1 MEVASPIPFPYSQ
14 GGTKRRF
21 ACSPMIDTTIG
32 VEPTE
37 EFSMADD
44 STSCHHAFKRRR
56 RLSGDIVDCT
66 SSSGGGLAFP
76 AFSPPVFAS
85 YGTPQTKSCVASM
98 KRSRADTPEG
108 NVAGHSQ
115 VHQKIVSDLQ
125 RLVGHQAAEI
135 ERLKSEKA
143 AIESS
148 VAGLKS
154 AHHKA
159 DNENRILKK
168 AVTIQQERQINASTE
183 LEAARKFKAEAE
195 ERIRM
200 LEQMNLTLQYHLQAQ
215 QSSTM
220 NTFNQFGPRP
230 PDVF

>member
-1 MEVASPIPFPYSQ
+1 MIRPVATMPSR
-14 GGTKRRF
+14 GGGAYLATLLIVLPHLVGDLL
-21 ACSPMIDTTIG
+21 S
-32 VEPTE
+32 
-37 EFSMADD
+37 
-44 STSCHHAFKRRR
+44 
-56 RLSGDIVDCT
+56 RLSLPLCLPHMAHLKPSLVWHR
-66 SSSGGGLAFP
+66 
-76 AFSPPVFAS
+76 
-85 YGTPQTKSCVASM
+85 

>member
-85 YGTPQTKSCVASM
+85 YGTPQTKSCGKNLESFGLVHCEGRRVCLLFCCTVPTS
-98 KRSRADTPEG
+98 SRC
-108 NVAGHSQ
+108 
-115 VHQKIVSDLQ
+115 L
-125 RLVGHQAAEI
+125 LCC
-135 ERLKSEKA
+135 L
-143 AIESS
+143 
-148 VAGLKS
+148 
-154 AHHKA
+154 
-159 DNENRILKK
+159 
-168 AVTIQQERQINASTE
+168 
-183 LEAARKFKAEAE
+183 F
-195 ERIRM
+195 
-200 LEQMNLTLQYHLQAQ
+200 
-215 QSSTM
+215 
-220 NTFNQFGPRP
+220 
-230 PDVF
+230 